1 LAERFKLAVR
11 RESRQQP
18 VYVLTV
24 EKSGPKIKPHQEG
37 VAIPDGMPIR
47 PGDRGDVI
55 FTGVEMRRLAWF
67 LGTRLE
73 RPVIDRTG
81 LPDRY
86 DFNLGWDIPGDPA
99 PDPTRPTV
107 FSALHDLGL
116 KLETEKGPV
125 EYLTIE
131 RLERPTEN

>member
-1 LAERFKLAVR
+1 
-11 RESRQQP
+11 
-18 VYVLTV
+18 VYVLMV
-24 EKSGPKIKPHQEG
+24 EKSGPKLKPHQEG
-37 VAIPDGMPIR
+37 AAPPDGMPIR
-47 PGDRGDVI
+47 PGEDGGVI

-67 LGTRLE
+67 IGIRLQ

-86 DFNLGWDIPGDPA
+86 DFNLAWDTPDDPV

-107 FSALHDLGL
+107 FSALRDLGL